1 MTLSS
6 LSIERPVLASVM
18 SIVIL
23 LFGIIGYTY
32 LGVREFPSVDPPIVT
47 VTTNYPGANADII
60 ESQITEPLEESVN
73 GIGGIRSMSS
83 VSSDGRSTITVEFNV
98 GMHMEAAANDV
109 RERVSRA
116 IRQLPPDAEPP
127 IVSKA
132 DADQTTILAL
142 TIQSDRRDLLQLTQI
157 ADNIFKE
164 RLQTIDGISD
174 IRIWGQ
180 KRYSMRLEMDPLRL
194 AAYGLTP
201 LDVRR
206 SLDLENVELPTGRI
220 EGMNTELTIRAFG
233 RLTTPED
240 FNNLILKEDEGGIV
254 RFRDIGTASLQAE
267 NMRTLLRGNNKIPM
281 VGVAVNPQPGS
292 NFISIADEFYERVDQ
307 IAREMPDDIKLGYAF
322 DTTTSVRKAISEVR
336 TTVAIAFSLVVLVIF
351 FFLRDWRTTI
361 IPVIA
366 IPISLIGAF
375 FIMYIAGFSINI
387 LTLLAVVLATGLVV
401 DDAIVVLENIYQKI
415 EDGINPRQSA
425 HSGSREIFF
434 AIIAT
439 TVVLVAV
446 FLPIIFLDGLTGRL
460 FREFGVVVAGAV
472 VISTFV
478 SLTLTPMLSSRLLKH
493 RESHNWLYRNTEW
506 FFTGLTRGYKRWL
519 TAFMKVRWLSIVFT
533 LICFGSVYY
542 LFNILPTELA
552 PMEDKGR
559 FRIFMSAPEGTSFE
573 LMDQYV
579 LDVLDLVDTI
589 PEKESIIAV
598 TSPGFGASVAVNSAF
613 VRLSFVDASE
623 RERSQFEIADDVNRQ
638 LRRMNF
644 ARAFV
649 IQDQT
654 IAAGRGFR
662 GLPVEYIIQAP
673 TLEHLRE
680 VIPEFMQKAQAHPGF
695 QVVDLDLRFNKPE
708 LSVEIDR
715 DRAQALG
722 ISVMDVAQTMQ
733 LFFGGQRFG
742 YFMMD
747 GKQYQ
752 VIGEAFRNFRN
763 SPIDLSTVNV
773 RNNRGD
779 LIPLDNIVTLSERSS
794 PPQLYR
800 FNRFISATVSALP
813 TEGLTIGDGIDIMNS
828 IAAEVLDESF
838 STALTGTSKD
848 YQESSGGLYFAFILA
863 LVLVYLALA
872 AQFES
877 FVDPLIIMFTV
888 PLALTGA
895 LLSLWFFGFSIN
907 IFSQIGIIVLI
918 GIVTKNGILIVE
930 FANQK
935 RRQGMEKLQATLE
948 AAGQRM
954 RPIIMTSLATS
965 LGTLPIAMALGS
977 AATSRIPMGV
987 VIIGGLMFALMLTL
1001 FVIPAIYMYLSTPKK
1016 VEPDVLD

>member
-6 LSIERPVLASVM
+6 ISIERPVLASVM

-73 GIGGIRSMSS
+73 GIGGIRSLSS

-98 GMHMEAAANDV
+98 GMDMEAAANDV
-109 RERVSRA
+109 RERVSRSV
-116 IRQLPPDAEPP
+116 RQLPPDSEPP

-142 TIQSDRRDLLQLTQI
+142 TVQSDRRDLLQLTQI

-180 KRYSMRLEMDPLRL
+180 KRYSMRLEMDPIRL
-194 AAYGLTP
+194 VAYGLTP

-206 SLDLENVELPTGRI
+206 TLEQENVELPTGRI
-220 EGMNTELTIRAFG
+220 EGSNTELTIRAFG

-240 FNNLILKEDEGGIV
+240 FNNLILKEDEGGVV
-254 RFRDIGTASLQAE
+254 RFRDIGHASLQAE

-307 IAREMPDDIKLGYAF
+307 IAKELPDDIQLGYAF
-322 DTTTSVRKAISEVR
+322 DTTTSVRRAIFEVR
-336 TTVAIAFSLVVLVIF
+336 NTVTIAFTLVVMVIF

-375 FIMYIAGFSINI
+375 FIMYMAGFSINI
-387 LTLLAVVLATGLVV
+387 LTLLAIVLATGLVV

-415 EDGINPRQSA
+415 EEGMSPRQAA
-425 HSGSREIFF
+425 HTGSKEIFF

-478 SLTLTPMLSSRLLKH
+478 SLTLTPMLSSRLLKQ
-493 RESHNWLYRNTEW
+493 REKHNWLHRNTEK
-506 FFTGLTRGYKRWL
+506 FFVGLTNGYQKAL
-519 TAFMKVRWLSIVFT
+519 TSFMKVKWLALVFT
-533 LICFGSVYY
+533 LICFGAAYQ
-542 LFNILPTELA
+542 LFNVLPSELA

-559 FRIFMSAPEGTSFE
+559 FRVFMTAPEGTSFE
-573 LMDQYV
+573 MMDKYV
-579 LDVLDLVDTI
+579 LEVLDYVDTI

-598 TSPGFGASVAVNSAF
+598 TSPGFGASVSVNTAF
-613 VRLSFVDASE
+613 VRLSFSDVSE
-623 RERSQFEIADDVNRQ
+623 RERSQFEIADEVNRT
-638 LRRMNF
+638 LRGMNF

-654 IAAGRGFR
+654 ISAGRSFR

-673 TLEHLRE
+673 TIDRLRE
-680 VIPEFMQKAQAHPGF
+680 VIPEFMERAQAHPGF
-695 QVVDLDLRFNKPE
+695 QVVDLDLKFNKPE
-708 LSVEIDR
+708 LAVEIDR
-715 DRAQALG
+715 DRARALG
-722 ISVMDVAQTMQ
+722 VSVMDVAQTMQ

-742 YFMMD
+742 YFIMD

-752 VIGEAFRNFRN
+752 VIGEAFRGFRN
-763 SPIDLSTVNV
+763 APLDLSTVNV
-773 RNNRGD
+773 RNVRGE

-800 FNRFISATVSALP
+800 YNRFISATISALP
-813 TEGLTIGDGIDIMNS
+813 SDGITIGRGIEIMDE
-828 IAAEVLDESF
+828 IAEEVLDESF

-848 YQESSGGLYFAFILA
+848 FQESSGGLYFAFILA
-863 LVLVYLALA
+863 LILVYLALA

-877 FVDPLIIMFTV
+877 FIDPLIIMFTV

-935 RRQGMEKLQATLE
+935 RRQGMEKLEATLE

-965 LGTLPIAMALGS
+965 LGTLPIALALGS

-987 VIIGGLMFALMLTL
+987 VIIGGLMFALLLTL
-1001 FVIPAIYMYLSTPKK
+1001 FVIPAIYMFLSTPKK

>member
-6 LSIERPVLASVM
+6 ISIERPVLASVM

-23 LFGIIGYTY
+23 LFGIIGYSY

-73 GIGGIRSMSS
+73 GIGGIRSLSS

-98 GMHMEAAANDV
+98 GMDMEAAANDV
-109 RERVSRA
+109 RERVSRSV
-116 IRQLPPDAEPP
+116 RQLPPDSEPP

-142 TIQSDRRDLLQLTQI
+142 TVQSDRRDLLQLTQI
-157 ADNIFKE
+157 AENIFKE

-180 KRYSMRLEMDPLRL
+180 KRYSMRLEMDPLKL
-194 AAYGLTP
+194 VAYGLTP

-206 SLDLENVELPTGRI
+206 TLEQENVELPTGRI
-220 EGMNTELTIRAFG
+220 EGSNTELTIRAFG

-240 FNNLILKEDEGGIV
+240 FNNLILKEDEGGVV
-254 RFRDIGTASLQAE
+254 RFREIGHASLQAE

-281 VGVAVNPQPGS
+281 VGIAVNPQPGS

-307 IAREMPDDIKLGYAF
+307 IAKEMPDDIQLGYAF
-322 DTTTSVRKAISEVR
+322 DTTTSVRQAISEVR
-336 TTVAIAFSLVVLVIF
+336 NTVTIAFLLVVMVIF

-366 IPISLIGAF
+366 IPISLLGAF
-375 FIMYIAGFSINI
+375 FIMFVAGFSINI
-387 LTLLAVVLATGLVV
+387 LTLLAIVLATGLVV

-415 EDGINPRQSA
+415 EDGMSPRQAA
-425 HSGSREIFF
+425 HTGSKEIFF

-446 FLPIIFLDGLTGRL
+446 FLPVIFLDGLTGRL

-472 VISTFV
+472 IISTFV
-478 SLTLTPMLSSRLLKH
+478 SLTLTPMLSSRLLKQ
-493 RESHNWLYRNTEW
+493 REQQNWLHRNTEK
-506 FFTGLTRGYKRWL
+506 FFVGLTNGYHKAL
-519 TAFMKVRWLSIVFT
+519 ISFMKVKWLAWVFT
-533 LICFGSVYY
+533 LICFGVAYQ
-542 LFNILPTELA
+542 LFNILPSELA

-559 FRIFMSAPEGTSFE
+559 FRVFMTAPEGTSFD

-579 LDVLDLVDTI
+579 LEVLDFVDTI

-598 TSPGFGASVAVNSAF
+598 TSPGFGASVSVNTAF
-613 VRLSFVDASE
+613 VRLSFSDVSE
-623 RERSQFEIADDVNRQ
+623 RERSQFEIADEVNRK
-638 LRRMNF
+638 LRGMNF

-654 IAAGRGFR
+654 ISAGRSFR

-673 TLEHLRE
+673 TIDRLRE
-680 VIPEFMQKAQAHPGF
+680 VIPEFMERAQAHPGF
-695 QVVDLDLRFNKPE
+695 QVVDLDLKFNKPE
-708 LSVEIDR
+708 LAVEIDR
-715 DRAQALG
+715 DRARAIG
-722 ISVMDVAQTMQ
+722 VSVMDVAQTMQ

-742 YFMMD
+742 YFIMD

-752 VIGEAFRNFRN
+752 VIGEAFRGFRN
-763 SPIDLSTVNV
+763 APLDLSTVNV
-773 RNNRGD
+773 RNNRGE

-800 FNRFISATVSALP
+800 YNRFISATISALP
-813 TEGLTIGDGIDIMNS
+813 SDGITIGRGIEIMDE

-848 YQESSGGLYFAFILA
+848 FQESSGGLYFAFILA
-863 LVLVYLALA
+863 LILVYLALA

-895 LLSLWFFGFSIN
+895 LLSLWFFGFSLN

-935 RRQGMEKLQATLE
+935 RRQGMEKLEATLE

-965 LGTLPIAMALGS
+965 LGTLPIALALGS

-987 VIIGGLMFALMLTL
+987 VIIGGLMFALLLTL
-1001 FVIPAIYMYLSTPKK
+1001 FVIPAIYMFLSTPKK